1 MNRRLLTALSR
12 AHVGLFR
19 ASGRRLGGRI
29 RSGAPVLLV
38 TTTGRKSGKQ
48 RTTPL
53 LYLEDAGR
61 YVVIASVGGAPKH
74 PAWYLNLLADPA
86 ATIEVGRRKLA
97 VSASTA
103 SPEERARL
111 WPLAVQ
117 IYRGYEDYQAKTT
130 REIPIVILSPALAE
144 GGTRTHPARRKVSKR
159 SASLSRSGRQAR
171 RLGTSIVWVWNV
183 LSRSSI
189 GPSSSSSSRF
199 ESCTV

>member
-12 AHVGLFR
+12 AHVGLYR
-19 ASGRRLGGRI
+19 ASRGRLGGRI
-29 RSGAPVLLV
+29 SRGAPVLLL

-74 PAWYLNLLADPA
+74 PAWYLNLLANPA
-86 ATIEVGRRKLA
+86 ATLEVGSRKLP
-97 VSASTA
+97 VTASTA

-117 IYRGYEDYQAKTT
+117 MYPGYNAYQAKTA
-130 REIPIVILSPALAE
+130 REIPVVILTA
-144 GGTRTHPARRKVSKR
+144 T
-159 SASLSRSGRQAR
+159 
-171 RLGTSIVWVWNV
+171 
-183 LSRSSI
+183 
-189 GPSSSSSSRF
+189 
-199 ESCTV
+199 

>member
-12 AHVGLFR
+12 AHVALFR
-19 ASGRRLGGRI
+19 ASGGRLGGRI
-29 RSGAPVLLV
+29 RSGAPVLLL

-74 PAWYLNLLADPA
+74 PAWYLNLLANPA
-86 ATIEVGRRKLA
+86 ATIEVGGGKLA

-117 IYRGYEDYQAKTT
+117 MYAGYDAYKARTS
-130 REIPIVILSPALAE
+130 REIPVVILAPAA
-144 GGTRTHPARRKVSKR
+144 P
-159 SASLSRSGRQAR
+159 
-171 RLGTSIVWVWNV
+171 
-183 LSRSSI
+183 
-189 GPSSSSSSRF
+189 
-199 ESCTV
+199 